1 MAVIKLMTQFVRV
14 LEKVIDFFFS
24 EVAFSSPVIS
34 IFNNVLIISPLKCVI
49 AVPVLQSNVWSCI
62 FIKMLK
68 YSYLSINDKFD
79 FSNLFT

>member
-1 MAVIKLMTQFVRV
+1 
-14 LEKVIDFFFS
+14 
-24 EVAFSSPVIS
+24 
-34 IFNNVLIISPLKCVI
+34 VI